1 MQLDFDGERVHSQ
14 PVDSMENY
22 ARRIAMITRSNFT
35 LKAVGYS
42 IISVAAQMALA
53 GTSQSAFAQVA
64 VCGDPPPVA
73 NEALK
78 GEIEGKAQF
87 LSRFLGDASLAGRIE
102 TSRQEIF
109 SQYPDQDERSDA
121 YFEYMFCVL
130 IMNDQ
135 DMTTQQKIDQLK
147 EVKTDFFKLKT
158 SRSGTNINVQNSK
171 SVIIGDGNTMS
182 TVGD

>member
-1 MQLDFDGERVHSQ
+1 M
-14 PVDSMENY
+14 
-22 ARRIAMITRSNFT
+22 IAMSNFT
-35 LKAVGYS
+35 LNAVVRYS
-42 IISVAAQMALA
+42 IMSVAAQTALVSA
-53 GTSQSAFAQVA
+53 SHLAFAQVA

-73 NEALK
+73 NEELK

-121 YFEYMFCVL
+121 YFEYMFCAL

-135 DMTTQQKIDQLK
+135 DMTTKEKIDELK
-147 EVKTDFFKLKT
+147 DIKVQFYKLKHQ
-158 SRSGTNINVQNSK
+158 SGGTNINIQNSK
-171 SVIIGDGNTMS
+171 SVIIGDDNTMS
-182 TVGD
+182 TIGD

>member
-1 MQLDFDGERVHSQ
+1 
-14 PVDSMENY
+14 
-22 ARRIAMITRSNFT
+22 MITVSNS
-35 LKAVGYS
+35 AVNAMVRCS
-42 IISVAAQMALA
+42 IMSVAVQIALVGA
-53 GTSQSAFAQVA
+53 SHFAIAQVA

-73 NEALK
+73 NEELK

-135 DMTTQQKIDQLK
+135 DMTTKQKIDELK
-147 EVKTDFFKLKT
+147 EVKIEFYKLKNLNNST
-158 SRSGTNINVQNSK
+158 SINVQNSK

-182 TVGD
+182 TIGD